1 MHTGRSSGSDYSTRS
16 EHLLVGIMSGTS
28 LDGID
33 AVLVR
38 IEEQPGVSL
47 TGSVRLL
54 GQVYLPYTDEL
65 RGLLLDLCTLEKA
78 RIDRLVVAHFG
89 LGEWYA
95 ESVRRLLCL
104 TGVSADEVD
113 AICLHGQTVWH
124 APVAVPFPAPEPEAG
139 TGSSGGAGASEDVP
153 PLAVTG
159 TLQIGCA
166 AVLGERTG
174 IPVIS
179 DFRSADMAA
188 GGEGA
193 PLAPFVD
200 ALLFGSPHAGR
211 VVQNIGGIG
220 NATVVPPLNRETA
233 QDELTAPAGTE
244 NGSTQ
249 APQGIFAFDTGP
261 GNMVMDAVV
270 AHFSGGRERMDL
282 GGAIAARGRVDEAI
296 VERFMA
302 DPYYARKPP
311 KSTGREVYG
320 RDFVAGFLEACL
332 TAGHGQADAVATATA
347 LTAESI
353 ARAVRDFVLPS
364 MPVDDLV
371 VGGGGARN
379 PVLLA
384 MIGERLPGVRVT
396 TTAELGI
403 PEDAREAIAFAV
415 MGHETLMGRPGNLPA
430 VTGAR
435 HPVVLGSLSG
445 LRQPGGLAL

>member
-1 MHTGRSSGSDYSTRS
+1 MHTGRSSGSDYSTRG

-38 IEEQPGVSL
+38 ITEPQSAGGIESVS
-47 TGSVRLL
+47 LL

-95 ESVRRLLCL
+95 ESVRRLLSL

-124 APVAVPFPAPEPEAG
+124 APVAVPFPEPEAG

-200 ALLFGSPHAGR
+200 ALLFGSPHVGR

-233 QDELTAPAGTE
+233 QDELTATAGTE

-282 GGAIAARGRVDEAI
+282 GGAIAARGQVDEAI

-320 RDFVAGFLEACL
+320 RDFVAGFLEACI
-332 TAGHGQADAVATATA
+332 TAGHGQADSVATATA

-384 MIGERLPGVRVT
+384 MIGQRLPGVRVT